1 MDPNVKPISDML
13 PLEYLVYLGTLILKT
28 YTFSII
34 VIGAYIGVD
43 RYLYLREK
51 YTKWKA
57 RKKEGDVSK

>member
-13 PLEYLVYLGTLILKT
+13 PLEYLVYLGTLIFQT
-28 YTFSII
+28 YTASI
-34 VIGAYIGVD
+34 VIIGAFIGVD

-57 RKKEGDVSK
+57 RKKEELE

>member
-13 PLEYLVYLGTLILKT
+13 PLEYLVYLGTLIFHK
-28 YTFSII
+28 YTASIVI
-34 VIGAYIGVD
+34 IGAYIGFD

-57 RKKEGDVSK
+57 RKKEELE

>member
-13 PLEYLVYLGTLILKT
+13 PLEYLVYLGTLIFQT
-28 YTFSII
+28 YTASIVI
-34 VIGAYIGVD
+34 IGAYIGVD

-57 RKKEGDVSK
+57 RKKEELE

>member
-1 MDPNVKPISDML
+1 MDPNVKTLSDL
-13 PLEYLVYLGTLILKT
+13 LSWEYLVSLGTLIFQT

-34 VIGAYIGVD
+34 VIGAYIGFD

-57 RKKEGDVSK
+57 RKKEELE

>member
-13 PLEYLVYLGTLILKT
+13 PLEYLVYLGTLIFQT
-28 YTFSII
+28 YTASIVI
-34 VIGAYIGVD
+34 IGAYIGFD

-57 RKKEGDVSK
+57 RKKEELE